1 MRNKSIDVLKTICSF
16 LIVCIHIPP
25 KFAGGDWIAVCRI
38 GVPIFLMISGY
49 FYKQESAMKQIR
61 KVAILFVEANLIYCV
76 WSYFYG
82 FVSGVLP
89 VISFDT
95 LRKFIFLNESPFSG
109 HLWYLG
115 AVLYTQ
121 IVIYLLEKWQLKRA
135 LYLTIP
141 ILLLTDIVFGKY
153 SILLFRR
160 EFDYRFVRN
169 WLFVGIPFFSIG
181 MLMNEKNL
189 RIGWWGIPVFTLTTM
204 LERFLLVRNGLNAA
218 RDQYISTIF
227 LSISVLSFALEYK
240 SSINNWLAQIGNR
253 LSAWIYIMHPIFV
266 TCLTFI
272 ASRIGI
278 QKVWGYVGAFFVFA
292 ISVVFVNVGTE
303 MKRKIISH
311 KIETPS
317 RRCKSEKE

>member
-1 MRNKSIDVLKTICSF
+1 MRNKSIDALKTVCSF
-16 LIVCIHIPP
+16 LIVCIHMPP
-25 KFAGGDWIAVCRI
+25 KIIGGYWIALCRI
-38 GVPIFLMISGY
+38 GVPVFLMISGY
-49 FYKQESAMKQIR
+49 FYNQESGMKQIR
-61 KVAILFVEANLIYCV
+61 KVAVLFVEANLIYCA

-82 FVSGVLP
+82 AVSGNFP

-95 LRKFIFLNESPFSG
+95 LLKFVFLNESPFSG

-121 IVIYLLEKWQLKRA
+121 IVIYFLEKMATKTGD
-135 LYLTIP
+135 LYMTIP

-153 SILLFRR
+153 SILLFGR
-160 EFDYRFVRN
+160 EFDYLLVRN

-181 MLMNEKNL
+181 MLMNEKKL
-189 RIGWWGIPVFTLTTM
+189 RIGWWGIPVFTLTTI

-240 SSINNWLAQIGNR
+240 GSINNWLAQIGNR
-253 LSAWIYIMHPIFV
+253 LSAWIYIIHPIFI
-266 TCLTFI
+266 TCFTFI

-278 QKVWGYVGAFFVFA
+278 QKVWGYVGAVFVFV
-292 ISVVFVNVGTE
+292 ISVVFVYIGAE
-303 MKRKIISH
+303 MIREIKLRYLKR
-311 KIETPS
+311 
-317 RRCKSEKE
+317 

>member
-1 MRNKSIDVLKTICSF
+1 
-16 LIVCIHIPP
+16 
-25 KFAGGDWIAVCRI
+25 
-38 GVPIFLMISGY
+38 MISGY
-49 FYKQESAMKQIR
+49 FYNQESAVKRIR
-61 KVAILFVEANLIYCV
+61 KIAILFVEANLIYCA

-82 FVSGVLP
+82 FVSGKLP
-89 VISFDT
+89 VTSIDT
-95 LRKFIFLNESPFSG
+95 LIRFIFLNESPFSG

-121 IVIYLLEKWQLKRA
+121 IVIYLLEKWKLKRA
-135 LYLTIP
+135 LYMTVP

-153 SILLFRR
+153 SILLFGR
-160 EFDYRFVRN
+160 EFDYHFVRN

-227 LSISVLSFALEYK
+227 LSISVMSFALKYK
-240 SSINNWLAQIGNR
+240 GNIHNWLAQIGKR
-253 LSAWIYIMHPIFV
+253 LSAWIYIIHPIFV

-272 ASRIGI
+272 ASKIGM
-278 QKVWGYVGAFFVFA
+278 QKVWGYVGAVFVFT
-292 ISVVFVNVGTE
+292 ISVVFVYIFAE
-303 MKRKIISH
+303 MKRRIIPH
-311 KIETPS
+311 NLKRQVEDIN
-317 RRCKSEKE
+317 

>member
-1 MRNKSIDVLKTICSF
+1 
-16 LIVCIHIPP
+16 
-25 KFAGGDWIAVCRI
+25 
-38 GVPIFLMISGY
+38 MISGY
-49 FYKQESAMKQIR
+49 FYNQESGMKQIR

-82 FVSGVLP
+82 AVSGIFP

-95 LRKFIFLNESPFSG
+95 LLKFVFLNESPFSG

-121 IVIYLLEKWQLKRA
+121 IVIYFLEKWQLKRA
-135 LYLTIP
+135 IYMTIP

-153 SILLFRR
+153 SILLFGR
-160 EFDYRFVRN
+160 EFDYLLVRN

-181 MLMNEKNL
+181 MLMNEKKL
-189 RIGWWGIPVFTLTTM
+189 RIGWWGIPVFTLTTI

-227 LSISVLSFALEYK
+227 LSISVLNFALEYK
-240 SSINNWLAQIGNR
+240 GSINNWLAQIGNR
-253 LSAWIYIMHPIFV
+253 LSAWIYIIHPIFV

-278 QKVWGYVGAFFVFA
+278 QKVWGYVVAVFVFV
-292 ISVVFVNVGTE
+292 ISVVFVYIGAE
-303 MKRKIISH
+303 MIREIKLRYLKR
-311 KIETPS
+311 
-317 RRCKSEKE
+317 

>member
-1 MRNKSIDVLKTICSF
+1 
-16 LIVCIHIPP
+16 
-25 KFAGGDWIAVCRI
+25 
-38 GVPIFLMISGY
+38 MISGY
-49 FYKQESAMKQIR
+49 FYNQESGMKQIR

-82 FVSGVLP
+82 AVSGIFP

-95 LRKFIFLNESPFSG
+95 LLKFVFLNESPFSG

-121 IVIYLLEKWQLKRA
+121 IVIYFLEKWQLKRA
-135 LYLTIP
+135 IYMTIP

-153 SILLFRR
+153 SILLFGR
-160 EFDYRFVRN
+160 EFDYLLVRN

-181 MLMNEKNL
+181 MLMNEKKL
-189 RIGWWGIPVFTLTTM
+189 RIGWWGIPVFTLTTI

-240 SSINNWLAQIGNR
+240 GSINNWLAQIGNR
-253 LSAWIYIMHPIFV
+253 LSAWIYIIHPIFI
-266 TCLTFI
+266 TCFTFI

-278 QKVWGYVGAFFVFA
+278 QKVWGYVGAVFVFV
-292 ISVVFVNVGTE
+292 ISVVFVYIGAE
-303 MKRKIISH
+303 MIREIKLRYLKR
-311 KIETPS
+311 
-317 RRCKSEKE
+317 

>member
-1 MRNKSIDVLKTICSF
+1 MRNKSIDALKTICSF
-16 LIVCIHIPP
+16 LIVCIHMPP
-25 KFAGGDWIAVCRI
+25 KNIGGYWIALCRI
-38 GVPIFLMISGY
+38 GVPVFLMISGY
-49 FYKQESAMKQIR
+49 FYNQESGMKQIR
-61 KVAILFVEANLIYCV
+61 KVAILFVEANLIYCA

-82 FVSGVLP
+82 AVSGNFP

-95 LRKFIFLNESPFSG
+95 LLKFVFLNESPFSG

-121 IVIYLLEKWQLKRA
+121 IVIYLLEKWQIKRA
-135 LYLTIP
+135 IYMKIP

-153 SILLFRR
+153 SILLFGR
-160 EFDYRFVRN
+160 EFDYLLVRN

-181 MLMNEKNL
+181 MLMNEKKL
-189 RIGWWGIPVFTLTTM
+189 RIGWWGIPVFTLTTI

-240 SSINNWLAQIGNR
+240 GSINNWLAQIGNR
-253 LSAWIYIMHPIFV
+253 LSAWIYIIHPIFV
-266 TCLTFI
+266 TCFTFI

-278 QKVWGYVGAFFVFA
+278 QKVWGYVGAVFVFV
-292 ISVVFVNVGTE
+292 ISVVFVYIGAE
-303 MKRKIISH
+303 MIREIKLRYLKR
-311 KIETPS
+311 
-317 RRCKSEKE
+317 

>member
-1 MRNKSIDVLKTICSF
+1 MRNKSIDALKTVCSF

-25 KFAGGDWIAVCRI
+25 KIIGGGYWIALCRI
-38 GVPIFLMISGY
+38 GVPVFLMISGY
-49 FYKQESAMKQIR
+49 FYNQESGMKQIR
-61 KVAILFVEANLIYCV
+61 KVAVLFVEANLIYCA

-82 FVSGVLP
+82 AVSGNFP

-95 LRKFIFLNESPFSG
+95 LLKFVFLNESPFSG

-121 IVIYLLEKWQLKRA
+121 IVIYFLEKWQLKRA
-135 LYLTIP
+135 IYMTIP

-153 SILLFRR
+153 SILLFGR
-160 EFDYRFVRN
+160 EFDYLLVRN

-181 MLMNEKNL
+181 MLMNEKKL
-189 RIGWWGIPVFTLTTM
+189 RIGWWGIPVFTLTTI

-240 SSINNWLAQIGNR
+240 GSINNWLAQIGNR
-253 LSAWIYIMHPIFV
+253 LSAWIYIIHPIFI
-266 TCLTFI
+266 TCFTFI

-278 QKVWGYVGAFFVFA
+278 QKVWGYVGFL
-292 ISVVFVNVGTE
+292 VVFMISIAFVSVGTE
-303 MKRKIISH
+303 MKRKIISLNL
-311 KIETPS
+311 K
-317 RRCKSEKE
+317 R

>member
-1 MRNKSIDVLKTICSF
+1 MRNKSIDALKTICSF
-16 LIVCIHIPP
+16 LIVCIHMPP
-25 KFAGGDWIAVCRI
+25 KIIGGYWIALCRI

-49 FYKQESAMKQIR
+49 FYNQESGMKQIR
-61 KVAILFVEANLIYCV
+61 KVAILFVEANLIYCA

-82 FVSGVLP
+82 AVSGNFP

-95 LRKFIFLNESPFSG
+95 LLKFVFLNESPFSG

-121 IVIYLLEKWQLKRA
+121 IVIYLLEKWQIKRA
-135 LYLTIP
+135 IYMKIP

-153 SILLFRR
+153 SILLFGR
-160 EFDYRFVRN
+160 EFDYLLVRN

-181 MLMNEKNL
+181 MLMNEKKL
-189 RIGWWGIPVFTLTTM
+189 RIGWWGIPVFTLTTI

-240 SSINNWLAQIGNR
+240 GSINNWLAQIGNR
-253 LSAWIYIMHPIFV
+253 LSAWIYIIHPIFV
-266 TCLTFI
+266 TCFTFI

-278 QKVWGYVGAFFVFA
+278 QKVWGYVGAVFVFV
-292 ISVVFVNVGTE
+292 ISVVFVYIGAE
-303 MKRKIISH
+303 MIREIKLRYLKR
-311 KIETPS
+311 
-317 RRCKSEKE
+317 